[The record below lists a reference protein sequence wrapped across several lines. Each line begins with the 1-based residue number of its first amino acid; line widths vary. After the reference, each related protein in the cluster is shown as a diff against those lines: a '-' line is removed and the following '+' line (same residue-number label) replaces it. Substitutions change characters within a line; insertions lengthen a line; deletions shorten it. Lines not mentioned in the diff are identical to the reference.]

1 MNCELALFYPLHVV
15 IILSKETNRVLSFGI
30 PIIDEVFLGFQRGD
44 FAVLFGH
51 RLCRRLLFLLS
62 IRGQLPLKKNG
73 LNSRVIYIDGRN
85 TFDPYVIS
93 AIAQQYGLEPKCALE
108 KILISRAFTAHQLT
122 ALVFEKLEEALKRYR
137 SKLVIV
143 SDITGLFLDRN
154 VPKTEGLGI
163 FMKMIQHLLDLA
175 SRRRVIIVASYFP
188 RRYSSRSL
196 FLESVLLGRAR
207 VLLGVKRSRGSLK
220 LALEKHPS
228 IKPFTVDFPSN
239 AVTMDM
245 FMEA

>member
-1 MNCELALFYPLHVV
+1 MRYGFAFFYPLGVV
-15 IILSKETNRVLSFGI
+15 IVLSKEANRMLSFGI
-30 PIIDEVFLGFQRGD
+30 PRIDDAFPGFQKGD
-44 FAVLFGH
+44 FAVLFG
-51 RLCRRLLFLLS
+51 RRVCRTLVFLLS
-62 IRGQLPLKKNG
+62 VRSQLSLKKGG
-73 LNSRVIYIDGRN
+73 LNSRVVYIDGGN
-85 TFDPYVIS
+85 TFDPYAIS
-93 AIAQQYGLEPKCALE
+93 ALAQQYSLEPRCVLE
-108 KILISRAFTAHQLT
+108 KILISRAFTAYQLT

-143 SDITGLFLDRN
+143 SDITGLFLDRD
-154 VPKTEGLGI
+154 VPKIESTDT
-163 FMKMIQHLLDLA
+163 FMKMVQHLLDLA
-175 SRRRVIIVASYFP
+175 SRRRVVIVASYFP

-228 IKPFTVDFPSN
+228 IKPFAVDFPSN